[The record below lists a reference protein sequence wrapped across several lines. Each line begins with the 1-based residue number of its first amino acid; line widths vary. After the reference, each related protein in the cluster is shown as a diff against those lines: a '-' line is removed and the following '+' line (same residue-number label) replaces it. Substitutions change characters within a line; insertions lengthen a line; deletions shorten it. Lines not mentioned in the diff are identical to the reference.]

1 MMLRRY
7 AGKLGLMVLVVSSMG
22 AVPVGSCAR
31 ACGAGGRAASRG
43 ARGGSELA
51 RLGRGAARSGDELAR
66 LGRGA
71 ARSGDDVARLGG
83 RARGLAPVG
92 IAPAGGLGL
101 GDDLAHLSAAR
112 LDHAVAALPEVEGA
126 ASRLASVPSPAGA
139 RVVEGRAGRSF
150 GRDYAR
156 SIDQVGLSR
165 GQHQDLVDALDVV
178 QDLAVEA
185 IGQLVDSG
193 ESGDF
198 DAVDVDVDDVAPV
211 RVDELRAPDE
221 VAPSP
226 AVTAGA
232 RRRLQAAGRVL
243 DQHLERIL
251 DPDQRARL
259 HAALGSSEVIAYRLG
274 RDRPIADAR
283 PRPRRTPP
291 PAR

>member
-7 AGKLGLMVLVVSSMG
+7 AGKLGLMVLVASSMG

-43 ARGGSELA
+43 ARSGSELA
-51 RLGRGAARSGDELAR
+51 RLGRGAARSGDDLAR

-71 ARSGDDVARLGG
+71 ARSGDDLARLGG

-92 IAPAGGLGL
+92 IAPGGGLGL

-156 SIDQVGLSR
+156 SVDRVGLSR
-165 GQHQDLVDALDVV
+165 RQHQELVDALDVV

-185 IGQLVDSG
+185 IGQLVDDG
-193 ESGDF
+193 ETGDDEADDDEAD
-198 DAVDVDVDDVAPV
+198 DASP
-211 RVDELRAPDE
+211 RVDELLAPDE
-221 VAPSP
+221 VAGPSP